1 MPGDWAK
8 VAADGSL
15 ILLGRGSNC
24 INTGGEKVFPEEVEE
39 AVKAHPAVYDC
50 LVVGVPDERFGERV
64 VAVGVAAARRVD
76 GRGRRSSRRSAEH
89 IARYKLPKQVIIVD
103 RVQRAPNGKA
113 DYPWA
118 REVAAA
124 SSPSGAT

>member
-39 AVKAHPAVYDC
+39 AVKATPRCTTASSSAC
-50 LVVGVPDERFGERV
+50 PTSGSASGSSRWRRCSP
-64 VAVGVAAARRVD
+64 ARRAD
-76 GRGRRSSRRSAEH
+76 EGSIIEGAADH

-103 RVQRAPNGKA
+103 RVQRAANGKA

-118 REVAAA
+118 REVAA
-124 SSPSGAT
+124 SPSSSEAAS